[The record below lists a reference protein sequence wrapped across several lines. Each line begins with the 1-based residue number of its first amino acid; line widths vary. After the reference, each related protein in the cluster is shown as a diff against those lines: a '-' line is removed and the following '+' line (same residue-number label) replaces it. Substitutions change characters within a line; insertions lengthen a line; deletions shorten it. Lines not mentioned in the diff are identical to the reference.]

1 MRTFRILTFLA
12 MSCTLNAGQTAA
24 PAASGAK
31 KQAKS
36 NPAKRDSDT
45 AMNPIDSQRESIRQQ
60 MASVQKQAS
69 SVVKLD
75 GAGTK
80 FIEPMQ
86 PSTLGPSPI
95 SFVQPDCPRLSG
107 QEADLLISSTAAK
120 EQLSPDLLRAV
131 INRESGF
138 KPCVVSEKGAQ
149 GLMQLMPETARE
161 FNVADPFDP
170 VQNVAGGAALLKRLL
185 THYSGD
191 VASALGAYNA
201 GTLRVDEAGGVPEI
215 DETEHYVSGILTDLS
230 TAAAKVPEN
239 NAVQSIVLQVSLR
252 PDQISPATV
261 KVSASK

>member
-1 MRTFRILTFLA
+1 
-12 MSCTLNAGQTAA
+12 
-24 PAASGAK
+24 
-31 KQAKS
+31 
-36 NPAKRDSDT
+36 
-45 AMNPIDSQRESIRQQ
+45 MNPIDSQRESIRKQ
-60 MASVQKQAS
+60 MESVGKQAS

-75 GAGTK
+75 SGGTN

-161 FNVADPFDP
+161 LNVADPFDP
-170 VQNVAGGAALLKRLL
+170 VQNLAAGAALLKRLL
-185 THYSGD
+185 TRYSGD

-201 GTLRVDEAGGVPEI
+201 GTLRVDEAGGVPQI
-215 DETEHYVSGILTDLS
+215 DETENYVSGILTDLS

-239 NAVQSIVLQVSLR
+239 NAAQSIVLHVSLR
-252 PDQISPATV
+252 PDQISPATL
-261 KVSASK
+261 KISTPK